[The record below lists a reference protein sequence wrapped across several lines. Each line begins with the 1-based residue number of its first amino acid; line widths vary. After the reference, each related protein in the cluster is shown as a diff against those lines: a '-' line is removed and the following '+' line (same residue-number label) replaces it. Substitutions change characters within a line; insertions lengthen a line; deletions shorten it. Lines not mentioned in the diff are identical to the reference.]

1 MKTRVAEY
9 IPLYQ
14 EGKSF
19 PKSFPSRLLL
29 LFHWPGLSLF
39 HWPELNHS
47 HDSPQMTTW
56 RLTKEKGEFVHGM
69 NQLINICSRE
79 DCFCLFF
86 FFQITSTSTTSII
99 QENRSIQKT
108 WKRNKSENNK
118 TKTNVFSHRIGIV
131 NVSIFMCSY
140 VFFQSVLSLFLSLS
154 IPPSFLPS
162 CHLLI
167 HPLAD

>member
-1 MKTRVAEY
+1 MKTCVAEY
-9 IPLYQ
+9 ITLYQ

-39 HWPELNHS
+39 HWPELSHS

-56 RLTKEKGEFVHGM
+56 RLTKEKEEFVHGM

-86 FFQITSTSTTSII
+86 FFKLLPLLLPPLYKKTGQFRKLGKEINQRTITKQKQTYFPII
-99 QENRSIQKT
+99 QGQL
-108 WKRNKSENNK
+108 
-118 TKTNVFSHRIGIV
+118 
-131 NVSIFMCSY
+131 M
-140 VFFQSVLSLFLSLS
+140 
-154 IPPSFLPS
+154 
-162 CHLLI
+162 
-167 HPLAD
+167 